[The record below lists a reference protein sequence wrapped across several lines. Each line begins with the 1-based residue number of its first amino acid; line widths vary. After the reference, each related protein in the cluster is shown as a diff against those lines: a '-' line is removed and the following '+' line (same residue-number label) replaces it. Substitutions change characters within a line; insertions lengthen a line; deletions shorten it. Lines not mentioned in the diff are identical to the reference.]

1 MNNSMAKPVVID
13 VETQLTFR
21 DVGGYDPKKLKISV
35 AGLYDYATDKYL
47 SFTEPELPKLFPL
60 LENAS
65 AIIGFNIVD
74 FDLPALNPY
83 YVGDLTKLPTIDLL
97 KFVEKS
103 LGFRISL
110 DDLARETLHAK
121 KTGHGL
127 LAIEYF
133 KSGEWD
139 KLKKYCLSDVQLT
152 RELYEYGNLHSK
164 VFYNTAAGRREIPV
178 TWKEISESATS
189 INLTLPW

>member
-1 MNNSMAKPVVID
+1 MAQPVVID

-35 AGLYDYATDKYL
+35 AGLYDYATDSYL
-47 SFTEPELPKLFPL
+47 SFTEPELPRLFPF

-65 AIIGFNIVD
+65 AIVGFNIID

-83 YVGDLTKLPTIDLL
+83 YVGDLTKFRTIDLL

-110 DDLARETLHAK
+110 DDLVRETLGAK

-133 KSGEWD
+133 KNGEWD

-152 RELYEYGNLHSK
+152 HDLYEYGKLHNK
-164 VFYNTAAGRREIPV
+164 VFYNTASGRREIPV
-178 TWKEISESATS
+178 AWKDIEEPSATV
-189 INLTLPW
+189 NLTLPW